1 MYRNKKKI
9 IIGGMMI
16 TVLLM
21 VVVYAA
27 FMTRLT
33 INGTGNITS
42 TWNIEITN
50 IQSNITGTA
59 YNISEPTYSGTNA
72 TFNAGLNKPGDKK

>member
-1 MYRNKKKI
+1 MYRNKKNI
-9 IIGGMMI
+9 IIGVMI
-16 TVLLM
+16 VAVLVM

-33 INGTGNITS
+33 INGTGNIAS

-50 IQSNITGTA
+50 ITSSITGTA
-59 YNISEPTYSGTNA
+59 YNITEPTYNSTTA
-72 TFNAGLNKPGDKK
+72 SFKD